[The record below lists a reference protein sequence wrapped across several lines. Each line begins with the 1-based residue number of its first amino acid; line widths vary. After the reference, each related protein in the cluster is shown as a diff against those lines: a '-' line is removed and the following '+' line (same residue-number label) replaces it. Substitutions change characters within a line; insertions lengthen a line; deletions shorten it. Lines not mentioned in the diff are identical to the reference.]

1 MVIGKKTFM
10 TIDLESIYNQ
20 HIKRYSFYTSK
31 LPFDIQHY
39 KQHIVNILSKIYPQ
53 YGITLNINPGW
64 IPLIVDLHKQISS
77 LVPDYRIYQIKE
89 KFGSLRYYAD
99 FTTSIE
105 NIKNFEYL
113 SELIQTAELK
123 SQTIC
128 DICTQPATLRNHSFI
143 YKTRC
148 DSCENS

>member
-1 MVIGKKTFM
+1 M
-10 TIDLESIYNQ
+10 TTDLESIYNQ
-20 HIKRYSFYTSK
+20 YIQRYSSYTFK
-31 LPFDIQHY
+31 LPFDIQDY
-39 KQHIVNILSKIYPQ
+39 KKDILNIFSKIHPE
-53 YGITLNINPGW
+53 YGITLSINPGW

-77 LVPDYRIYQIKE
+77 LISDYRIYQIKE

-99 FTTSIE
+99 FTISIE

-113 SELIQTAELK
+113 SELIHTTELK

-128 DICTQPATLRNHSFI
+128 DICTQPGTLRNHSFI